1 MSLKYAVFFSDGFP
15 KLETSE
21 SPCRP
26 YHPIWYYITTTAST
40 PLIRELKKLNKV
52 FPYLLSIF
60 DLIVACNLANTIANL
75 KVIETIKKVK
85 TKELCSEICKKDQD
99 FGMGCEYFNFK
110 VKQRY
115 FYVIYLGFL

>member
-1 MSLKYAVFFSDGFP
+1 MP

-40 PLIRELKKLNKV
+40 PLI
-52 FPYLLSIF
+52 P
-60 DLIVACNLANTIANL
+60 CNLANTIANL

-110 VKQRY
+110 NNKKQKKRICY
-115 FYVIYLGFL
+115 LLKVEAKKKNGFSSGAAGCNFYPEK